1 MEMKILF
8 ISCASLF
15 RALCDTKDCGK
26 LSKEQFALAFYL
38 INQKLTKGIDPP
50 QALTPEMIPPSDRSV
65 TLQKVRMALH
75 AWYTFQKAAQEAH
88 QVLANIKFVIISG
101 RKQVLITNK

>member
-1 MEMKILF
+1 MTASTINRAILAEVRILF
-8 ISCASLF
+8 ISCASLY

-50 QALTPEMIPPSDRSV
+50 QALTPEMIPPSERGV
-65 TLQKVRMALH
+65 GLQKVRMDFAFL
-75 AWYTFQKAAQEAH
+75 
-88 QVLANIKFVIISG
+88 V
-101 RKQVLITNK
+101 

>member
-1 MEMKILF
+1 MMATILNRAVLGEMRVVLILH
-8 ISCASLF
+8 ASLC

-50 QALTPEMIPPSDRSV
+50 QALTPEMIPPSDRGVS
-65 TLQKVRMALH
+65 LQKVRMG
-75 AWYTFQKAAQEAH
+75 
-88 QVLANIKFVIISG
+88 LAF
-101 RKQVLITNK
+101 LL

>member
-1 MEMKILF
+1 MKESITGRVILVEMKIWF
-8 ISCASLF
+8 ISCASLY

-65 TLQKVRMALH
+65 TLQKVRMGLH
-75 AWYTFQKAAQEAH
+75 AWYKFQRLH
-88 QVLANIKFVIISG
+88 G
-101 RKQVLITNK
+101 RRFKYWQSLSLS